1 MSVNTQNIYHLNVNF
16 GLRVSGVEKSAVL
29 RHQVLREQY
38 QSRILTMLY
47 NPKLAKYFQ
56 LAGVEQTEYANMFD
70 FFQESLYLEKN
81 RIVTIEEVFPQEYYQ
96 AVQQS
101 NNIDYRIYHNEKYIA
116 YLRVFPNQSIE
127 YINYFDETP
136 RKTERHLYD
145 CRGFLSLRR
154 VLDSNNQSIAEFYYS
169 PEGKI
174 KLERYFDREKEVYY
188 QYYGENQTH
197 YLKGDQALQ
206 TLFLEMFL
214 KDDDIVVLDGSKSFG
229 EVLVNSS
236 FGGKIIAVLHS
247 KHYIGYDPKNDL
259 NSSNKTALENLE
271 RIYKVITASELQRQ
285 DVIERFHNPEQ
296 VVTIPVGVRTEVVKN
311 QIVIDTDKPIKI
323 GVVARYSVEKRL
335 DHAIRAFSLVHQV
348 YPNSE
353 LHLYGFSDARD
364 NFKTQRELVQLA
376 KSLNVYSAVK
386 FRGYITDL
394 TKEYQQMH
402 IKLLTSLYEGFCL
415 AILEAIS
422 RGIPTVAYD
431 IKYGPSDMIDDDRS
445 GYLVENGNYEQLAD
459 RILRLIDDP
468 NCYQDFS
475 NQAYQK
481 AKEFS
486 KESILE
492 LWQTILPKK
501 SIN

>member
-1 MSVNTQNIYHLNVNF
+1 MSVNTQTIYHLNVNF
-16 GLRVSGVEKSAVL
+16 GLKISGVEKSAVL

-38 QSRILTMLY
+38 QSRMLTMLY
-47 NPKLAKYFQ
+47 NPKLANYFQ

-70 FFQESLYLEKN
+70 FFQESLYLENN
-81 RIVTIEEVFPQEYYQ
+81 RIVTIDDIFPQEYYQ

-101 NNIDYRIYHNEKYIA
+101 NKIDYRIYHNEKYIA

-145 CRGFLSLRR
+145 YRGFLSLRR
-154 VLDSNNQSIAEFYYS
+154 VLDSNNQSIADFYYS

-174 KLERYFDREKEVYY
+174 KLERYFDRENQVYY
-188 QYYGENQTH
+188 QYFGKNQTH

-206 TLFLEMFL
+206 KLFLDLFL
-214 KDDDIVVLDGSKSFG
+214 KDEDIVVLDGSKSFG
-229 EVLVNSS
+229 EALVNST
-236 FGGKIIAVLHS
+236 FGGEIIAVLHS
-247 KHYIGYDPKNDL
+247 KHYIGYDPQNAL
-259 NSSNKTALENLE
+259 NSSNKVALQNLE

-285 DVIERFHNPEQ
+285 DVVERFHNPEQ
-296 VVTIPVGVRTEVVKN
+296 VVTIPVGVRTEVPKN
-311 QIVIDTDKPIKI
+311 QVIIDKEKPIKI

-364 NFKTQRELVQLA
+364 NYKTQRELVQLA

-394 TKEYQQMH
+394 TKEYQQIH
-402 IKLLTSLYEGFCL
+402 IKILTSLYEGFCL

-431 IKYGPSDMIDDDRS
+431 IKYGPSDMIDDDSS

-459 RILRLIDDP
+459 RILRLIDNP
-468 NCYQDFS
+468 YRYQAFS

-481 AKEFS
+481 AKDFS
-486 KESILE
+486 KEKILE
-492 LWQTILPKK
+492 LWQTILPK
-501 SIN
+501 